1 MPRKR
6 VSVEMK
12 EVRVRIPKQQYD
24 KITELVKEGE
34 YIDASEVV
42 RDAIR
47 KLLKEVDE

>member
-6 VSVEMK
+6 VNVKMK
-12 EVRVRIPKQQYD
+12 ELRVRIPEQQYD

-34 YIDASEVV
+34 YIDTSEFV